1 MQLFQ
6 NPSLYFSA
14 AILAWGSFYVSA
26 KYVLEQIPPATVLF
40 LRYLIAAIFLLVLLS
55 SRQMQPIARRDY
67 KYVFCIGFVGYFLTA
82 VFQFY
87 AIQHASASQ
96 AALFQALSPLFLLFF
111 ITLSRKEKW
120 TWKKALCFSVALI
133 GILLLLQDSWN
144 NILVLSGLFC
154 ALLAAIL
161 WSFMTLAANRLSQKY
176 DDLQITTY
184 GIVIALLCTLPH
196 STIELAT
203 QPGIPLFQWPIFFNL
218 LYMGIVCTGLAY
230 VLWFKGLAL
239 AETNQLTRL
248 YALQPVC
255 TILLAT
261 FFLHENLTPLFC
273 CGALL
278 ILGAVLA
285 SSCPKVKKN
294 PQETI
299 QSNLS

>member
-1 MQLFQ
+1 MMIYKLRPMVLSLLFYAHF
-6 NPSLYFSA
+6 P
-14 AILAWGSFYVSA
+14 I
-26 KYVLEQIPPATVLF
+26 
-40 LRYLIAAIFLLVLLS
+40 LLS
-55 SRQMQPIARRDY
+55 NW
-67 KYVFCIGFVGYFLTA
+67 
-82 VFQFY
+82 
-87 AIQHASASQ
+87 QHS
-96 AALFQALSPLFLLFF
+96 LEFLFF
-111 ITLSRKEKW
+111 
-120 TWKKALCFSVALI
+120 
-133 GILLLLQDSWN
+133 N
-144 NILVLSGLFC
+144 GLFFSIYFIWAC
-154 ALLAAIL
+154 
-161 WSFMTLAANRLSQKY
+161 
-176 DDLQITTY
+176 
-184 GIVIALLCTLPH
+184 LP
-196 STIELAT
+196 
-203 QPGIPLFQWPIFFNL
+203 
-218 LYMGIVCTGLAY
+218 GLAY